1 MILDE
6 KTLKIPHQKYQN
18 RWFSKV
24 VGHKINTLKLV
35 VSLYTENEKSEKKI
49 EKKSSYK
56 IASKIIKCQES
67 GKSYILKTIKHCWKK
82 LKTQII
88 DGNVNWCSH
97 YGKQYGDSSKK
108 TENIVAIWSSNSL
121 LGIYPDKAT
130 IW

>member
-1 MILDE
+1 M
-6 KTLKIPHQKYQN
+6 
-18 RWFSKV
+18 
-24 VGHKINTLKLV
+24 
-35 VSLYTENEKSEKKI
+35 SLYTENEKSEKKI